1 MQENRLKKFEE
12 ECLRHI
18 EESGAVLCAEDTG
31 EHYLLSSGL
40 HTGIFY
46 QLARACER
54 SSLRELLAQLMYRK
68 MKAEGINP
76 KEIDV
81 FLGPAQGSLPLMYAL
96 QQILDCDHIRVI
108 YAERNE
114 TKDMCATLHEK
125 ALKVIAEKIGHTNEE
140 VWTWVQDV
148 YRDEQGLKQ
157 IANRQKEKFVL
168 ARGFSLEPDERVFI
182 IDDVATTFST
192 IRETIRAAHR
202 NCAVQGWEAY
212 ITGFSVL
219 IDRTN
224 LERESPRMFAPGLQ
238 YAYGLRIPLVAY
250 PPTLE
255 DCPYCRDG
263 VKLMHI

>member
-1 MQENRLKKFEE
+1 MHDNRMRKFEE
-12 ECLRHI
+12 ECVRHI
-18 EESGAVLCAEDTG
+18 EESGAVLRSEDTG

-54 SSLRELLAQLMYRK
+54 GALRELLAQLMYRK
-68 MKAEGINP
+68 MKAGGIDP

-96 QQILDCDHIRVI
+96 QEIFDCDHVRVM

-114 TKDMCATLHEK
+114 TKDACAILHEK
-125 ALKVIAEKIGHTNEE
+125 SLKVIAEKIGHTDEE
-140 VWTWVQDV
+140 VWEWVRDA
-148 YRDEQGLKQ
+148 YRDDEELDH
-157 IANRQKEKFVL
+157 ISHRHKEKFEL
-168 ARGFSLEPDERVFI
+168 ARGFSLEPNERVFI
-182 IDDVATTFST
+182 IDDVAVTFST

-202 NCAVQGWEAY
+202 SCALKGWEAY
-212 ITGFSVL
+212 ITGFGVL
-219 IDRTN
+219 IDRTDAG
-224 LERESPRMFAPGLQ
+224 REPPQKFAPGLQ

-250 PPTLE
+250 PPTYE

-263 VKLMHI
+263 VKLVHI